1 MIGKFVEYPF
11 DTIKVR
17 LQTQPLDHPYFSG
30 PWDCFKT
37 TMKQEGLK
45 GLFTVS
51 VYSYHQLNAR
61 VHLSCNTGNVISL
74 GGVYGGECS
83 FIRWI

>member
-30 PWDCFKT
+30 PWDCFRT

-51 VYSYHQLNAR
+51 V
-61 VHLSCNTGNVISL
+61 
-74 GGVYGGECS
+74 
-83 FIRWI
+83 FILIIN

>member
-30 PWDCFKT
+30 PWDCFKST
-37 TMKQEGLK
+37 LKQEGLK

-51 VYSYHQLNAR
+51 FL
-61 VHLSCNTGNVISL
+61 I
-74 GGVYGGECS
+74 
-83 FIRWI
+83 